1 MQQCGLP
8 GAAAPPRHRLRVSRR
23 AAAAAPP
30 SRRFARAPPGV
41 STTCRASFSFS
52 QLTAE
57 PWDAAPKS
65 WRTFWAV
72 KLAAA
77 VVESSADAVTMRPVE
92 CAGLDWP
99 PSAEEARR
107 RVATN
112 VTLYRQNY
120 VLCALACLAAG
131 ALRYPAL
138 LAGLAAAAVSAVA
151 CSDRLLGEAALAL
164 DGQLAWNAKR
174 VAGVDRGVLRSGS
187 AAVVL
192 LSLALSPRVRRPQR
206 AAAFSTAARRAAAR
220 ARRVCCLTRVA
231 TRPPPAGHRSVAAR
245 QPAHRT
251 VLHPGAR
258 RHAPG

>member
-1 MQQCGLP
+1 MQQCGCAPALP
-8 GAAAPPRHRLRVSRR
+8 GAAPAAQRRHLRASHVHSVAPPPCRFGR
-23 AAAAAPP
+23 AAGATA
-30 SRRFARAPPGV
+30 
-41 STTCRASFSFS
+41 CRAAFSFS
-52 QLTAE
+52 TLTAE

-99 PSAEEARR
+99 PSADEAQR

-112 VTLYRQNY
+112 LALYRQNY

-138 LAGLAAAAVSAVA
+138 LAGLAAALVSAA
-151 CSDRLLGEAALAL
+151 ASSDRLLGEAALAL

-174 VAGVDRGVLRSGS
+174 VAGVDRGALQTGS
-187 AAVVL
+187 AAALL
-192 LSLALSPRVRRPQR
+192 LSLALSPRVRRVQACR
-206 AAAFSTAARRAAAR
+206 SLTA
-220 ARRVCCLTRVA
+220 V
-231 TRPPPAGHRSVAAR
+231 S
-245 QPAHRT
+245 
-251 VLHPGAR
+251 
-258 RHAPG
+258 